1 VTLKYPEKLK
11 FFKKIPAALAKAL
24 DVRDFLLFGG
34 LAMLGYGLWLFRPW
48 VGFAVC
54 GVVLMVIGLFTGRSD
69 T

>member
-1 VTLKYPEKLK
+1 VTNKYLEKLK

-48 VGFAVC
+48 VGFAVG